1 MRYITQRKPSAQTGR
16 GEGAVLLYRLK
27 ALFHCASAELAAHA
41 GAPRGADNLALGA
54 MLLHAQAA
62 PTSAS
67 PSYLKSHFT
76 TDILQYI
83 AQPGHMTSGAARAAA
98 ARKPRSLTGWT

>member
-1 MRYITQRKPSAQTGR
+1 
-16 GEGAVLLYRLK
+16 
-27 ALFHCASAELAAHA
+27 
-41 GAPRGADNLALGA
+41 

-62 PTSAS
+62 PSSAS

-83 AQPGHMTSGAARAAA
+83 TQPGHMTSGAARAAG
-98 ARKPRSLTGWT
+98 ARMHGSLTGWT

>member
-1 MRYITQRKPSAQTGR
+1 
-16 GEGAVLLYRLK
+16 VLLWHLK
-27 ALFHCASAELAAHA
+27 DTLSCASAVLAAHA

-62 PTSAS
+62 PSSAS

-76 TDILQYI
+76 SDILQYI
-83 AQPGHMTSGAARAAA
+83 TQPGHTTSGAGRAAGARA
-98 ARKPRSLTGWT
+98 RGRLTGWS